1 VNLLAWLGRGSSWQR
16 HHWGQDLFAAA
27 AGGFDEPAS
36 SLLSEVL
43 RSGEADARTVASVLE
58 EAPNDLVFNH
68 VNFVSDAL
76 NAAARFG
83 SDELRR
89 MRGGLWASA
98 IQGVRWG
105 TPGQPF
111 AEDIRLRDECAAIA
125 KTLPQ
130 ESLAADFYRDL
141 SESGARAA
149 EQEVERDQVDGR
161 AW

>member
-1 VNLLAWLGRGSSWQR
+1 M
-16 HHWGQDLFAAA
+16 
-27 AGGFDEPAS
+27 
-36 SLLSEVL
+36 
-43 RSGEADARTVASVLE
+43 RTVASVLE

-76 NAAARFG
+76 SASARFG

-98 IQGVRWG
+98 IHGVRWG

-111 AEDIRLRDECAAIA
+111 AEDVRLRDECADIA
-125 KTLPQ
+125 GAFP
-130 ESLAADFYRDL
+130 EGSLAADFYRDL

-149 EQEVERDQVDGR
+149 EHEVERDPVDDR